1 MRGLGAGGVSPRHQ
15 SIDVFGEVA
24 VREAGEEV
32 AQVGV
37 GLNAIHFTS
46 ADEAGK
52 PSPIAAPF
60 IVPGKERI
68 AAVADATDETIVRRR
83 LDVLLII

>member
-1 MRGLGAGGVSPRHQ
+1 M
-15 SIDVFGEVA
+15 A

-37 GLNAIHFTS
+37 GLDAVHFTG
-46 ADEAGK
+46 ADQAGK

-68 AAVADATDETIVRRR
+68 AAVHGRSADRVFHEVGVDIDVAIVQERTIWQGPRFKGQAQPG
-83 LDVLLII
+83 